1 MLKFTRTLMLPV
13 VLFAAASLFA
23 PVQADAKS
31 CFKKAAVGNALTE
44 GLAKF
49 QVDAALLQA
58 TDWNIYW
65 TWVASGADDTTV
77 RPRNTKALA
86 EKLGRAGVPVTAKY
100 YPGIGHVG
108 ILMAL
113 SVPFRKNAAVLDD
126 VTAFIAGG

>member
-1 MLKFTRTLMLPV
+1 MLKFARTLMLPV

-23 PVQADAKS
+23 PERADAKS

-65 TWVASGADDTTV
+65 TWVASGATPGYTFG
-77 RPRNTKALA
+77 PRSYKC
-86 EKLGRAGVPVTAKY
+86 AK
-100 YPGIGHVG
+100 GDAIGWQCHG
-108 ILMAL
+108 QATLC
-113 SVPFRKNAAVLDD
+113 KQ
-126 VTAFIAGG
+126 